1 MIEFIKTINLLF
13 LIIKIYNSSIHREN
27 TEEAMPQNLITA
39 LLENLADY
47 AQCKA

>member
-13 LIIKIYNSSIHREN
+13 LICEIYNSSTHCKN
-27 TEEAMPQNLITA
+27 TEEVMPQNLITA